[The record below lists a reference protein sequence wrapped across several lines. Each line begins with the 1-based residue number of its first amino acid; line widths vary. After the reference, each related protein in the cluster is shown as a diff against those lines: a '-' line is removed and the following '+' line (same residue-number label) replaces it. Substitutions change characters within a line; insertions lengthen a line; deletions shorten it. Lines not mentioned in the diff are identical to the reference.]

1 MNPNKIIQILKAK
14 DGPDLFEAVCDLYKN
29 THFSDSYDEDVDM
42 LLFQHGVYDWG
53 AGEYFELDLTRQF
66 IQGVDETIQISST
79 FYFEPNEQLRA
90 IGSETHWCRSLNE
103 LDDFVAQIQGSEA
116 YIACRKIPPRNIK
129 VELHH
134 I

>member
-1 MNPNKIIQILKAK
+1 MNLNKIIQILKAK

-29 THFSDSYDEDVDM
+29 THFSDSYEDGDM
-42 LLFQHGVYDWG
+42 LLFQYGVFDWG
-53 AGEYFELDLTRQF
+53 VGEYFELDLTRQL
-66 IQGVDETIQISST
+66 IQGVEQIIQIRST

-90 IGSETHWCRSLNE
+90 IGSKTHWCRSLKE

-116 YIACRKIPPRNIK
+116 YITCRKMQPRDIK

-134 I
+134 V

>member
-1 MNPNKIIQILKAK
+1 MEK
-14 DGPDLFEAVCDLYKN
+14 DAPDLFEAVCDLYKN
-29 THFSDSYDEDVDM
+29 TRFSGSYGEDVDM
-42 LLFQHGVYDWG
+42 LLFQHGVFDWG
-53 AGEYFELDLTRQF
+53 VGEYFELDLTRQV
-66 IQGVDETIQISST
+66 IQGVDKIIQIRST

-90 IGSETHWCRSLNE
+90 IGSETHWCRSLKE

-116 YIACRKIPPRNIK
+116 YIACRKMRPSDIK